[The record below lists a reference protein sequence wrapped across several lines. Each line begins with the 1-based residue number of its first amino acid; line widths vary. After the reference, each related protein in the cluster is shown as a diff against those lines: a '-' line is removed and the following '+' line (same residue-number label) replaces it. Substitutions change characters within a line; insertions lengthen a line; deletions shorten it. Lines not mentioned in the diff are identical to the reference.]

1 MVTLSVIVA
10 MCDVRD
16 FCRTTLKS
24 LALNAR
30 EDFEFI
36 VVDDASVDGTSEILR
51 EMVPGIPGAVLI
63 RNERNMGISATRN
76 IGLAAACGRFFT
88 FLDGDDWYAPG
99 YLAQL
104 VGWMSQSGVD
114 FLRTG
119 HVRVYGKKRK
129 IVMPPLAPRALPL
142 DPLDY
147 MGPVDASTFIDY
159 PSVWAGIYDRE
170 RLRQAGAL
178 FFEESLRT
186 AEDRH
191 WFYQLHL
198 RMRSFG
204 VVDLHGVFYRRDVS
218 TSLTRIPDERQLDFL
233 PAFRLVFGELAHHPR
248 GYELSFKAMRT
259 LCALIVIHL
268 DRAQDYEEVTR
279 ALLWE
284 RSAQTLFDLP
294 QDILEGTLAGM
305 DSVRVNKLRALMSQ
319 QMSQHQGAAA
329 R

>member
-1 MVTLSVIVA
+1 MATLSVIVA
-10 MCDVRD
+10 MCNVREY
-16 FCRTTLKS
+16 CRTTLKS

-36 VVDDASVDGTSEILR
+36 IVDDASVDGTSEILR
-51 EMVPGIPGAVLI
+51 EMVPRIPGAVLI

-76 IGLAAACGRFFT
+76 IGVSASRGRFFT

-129 IVMPPLAPRALPL
+129 VVLPPLAPRALPL
-142 DPLDY
+142 NPLDY
-147 MGPVDASTFIDY
+147 MGPVDASTLIDY
-159 PSVWAGIYDRE
+159 PLVWAGIYDRE
-170 RLRQAGAL
+170 RLREVGAL
-178 FFEESLRT
+178 FFDEDLRT
-186 AEDRH
+186 AEDRR

-198 RMRSFG
+198 RARSFG

-218 TSLTRIPDERQLDFL
+218 TSLTKIPDERQLDFL
-233 PAFRLVFGELAHHPR
+233 PAFQRVFEELAAHPR
-248 GYELSFKAMRT
+248 GYEISFKAMRS
-259 LCALIVIHL
+259 LCALVVIHL
-268 DRAQDYEEVTR
+268 DRADTYDEHTR
-279 ALLWE
+279 GLLLE
-284 RSAQTLFDLP
+284 RSAQTLMDLP
-294 QDILEGTLAGM
+294 PDILEGTLAGM
-305 DSVRVNKLRALMSQ
+305 DSARVNKIRGLMSR
-319 QMSQHQGAAA
+319 HEGAAA